1 MIMKQHERYLTSLFL
16 KNILIVILVFI
27 FLSFFLNIFE
37 EIKYFENKN
46 SEIYIPI
53 LLTIL
58 NIPSIV
64 FEILPFIFLLGVMF
78 FFISLY
84 ERDEIELL
92 RSNGI
97 DNFKIT
103 IIISVVSLIMGII
116 LILLY
121 YSFSAN
127 LKSLYLNIKYK
138 YSNTSDHLAIVN
150 EDGLWIKEISKD
162 NEKIFIINAKNYKKN
177 TLEDLQITELDND
190 YKLINTIISE
200 KANIE
205 KKDWSL
211 SGVKIYSN
219 DKETVILKNFNYS
232 SSFNE
237 KIISNLY
244 SNLNSL
250 NIFQLIK
257 LKDNYKSIGYSGTEV
272 SLHLN
277 KIYSLPIY
285 LTLTTIIGALL
296 MFKLT
301 FIKSKFFL
309 VLIGVFVSVIFYY
322 INYFSILFGKNE
334 TLPVE
339 LSIWLP
345 QILIFLLCTLGL
357 TRLNEN

>member
-1 MIMKQHERYLTSLFL
+1 MIMKQHERYLTNLFL
-16 KNILIVILVFI
+16 KNIIIIITVFV

-46 SEIYIPI
+46 SETYIPI
-53 LLTIL
+53 FLTIL

-78 FFISLY
+78 FFINLY

-97 DNFKIT
+97 DNIKIT
-103 IIISVVSLIMGII
+103 LIISIVSMILGII
-116 LILLY
+116 LIVLY

-138 YSNTSDHLAIVN
+138 YSNSNDHLAIVN
-150 EDGLWIKEISKD
+150 EDGLWIKEKSKD
-162 NEKIFIINAKNYKKN
+162 NRKIFIINAKNYKIN
-177 TLEDLQITELDND
+177 SLENLEITELDND
-190 YKLINTIISE
+190 YKLINTIVSDNADI
-200 KANIE
+200 
-205 KKDWSL
+205 KKKIWVL
-211 SGVKIYSN
+211 TNVKIYSK
-219 DKETVILKNFNYS
+219 DRKTKILDSYKYS

-250 NIFQLIK
+250 NILQLMK
-257 LKDNYKSIGYSGTEV
+257 LKDNYKSIGYSATEV

-285 LTLTTIIGALL
+285 LTLTTIIGAIL

-309 VLIGVFVSVIFYY
+309 VVIGVIISVIFYY

-339 LSIWLP
+339 ISIWLP
-345 QILIFLLCTLGL
+345 QILIFLICALGL
-357 TRLNEN
+357 TKLNEN

>member
-1 MIMKQHERYLTSLFL
+1 MIKQYESYLTKLFL
-16 KNILIVILVFI
+16 KNILIIVVVFI

-37 EIKYFENKN
+37 EIKYFENK
-46 SEIYIPI
+46 EIDIYYPI
-53 LLTIL
+53 ILTIL
-58 NIPSIV
+58 NIPSII

-78 FFISLY
+78 FFISIY
-84 ERDEIELL
+84 EKDEIDLL

-97 DNFKIT
+97 DNLKIT
-103 IIISVVSLIMGII
+103 MIISIVSLIMGII
-116 LILLY
+116 LIVLY

-138 YSNTSDHLAIVN
+138 YSTTSDHLAVVN
-150 EDGLWIKEISKD
+150 DGGLWIKEKSLD
-162 NEKIFIINAKNYKKN
+162 NKKIFIINAKSYKIN
-177 TLEDLQITELDND
+177 FLENLEITELDND
-190 YKLINTIISE
+190 YKLINTIIAN

-205 KKDWSL
+205 NKIWILTD
-211 SGVKIYSN
+211 VKIYS
-219 DKETVILKNFNYS
+219 KEKKTKNFKNYKYS

-250 NIFQLIK
+250 NIIQLIK
-257 LKDNYKSIGYSGTEV
+257 LKENYKSIGYSPTEV
-272 SLHLN
+272 SLHLH

-301 FIKSKFFL
+301 VIKSKFFL
-309 VLIGVFVSVIFYY
+309 VVIGVLVSVIFYY

-345 QILIFLLCTLGL
+345 QILIFLICTLGL

>member
-1 MIMKQHERYLTSLFL
+1 MIMKQHERYLTNLFL
-16 KNILIVILVFI
+16 KNILIIIIVFV

-37 EIKYFENKN
+37 EIKYFENKK
-46 SEIYIPI
+46 SESFIPI
-53 LLTIL
+53 FLTIL

-84 ERDEIELL
+84 DKGEIELL
-92 RSNGI
+92 RSNGV
-97 DNFKIT
+97 DNLKIT
-103 IIISVVSLIMGII
+103 IVISVVSLMLGII
-116 LILLY
+116 LIVLY

-138 YSNTSDHLAIVN
+138 YSNTNDHLAVVN
-150 EDGLWIKEISKD
+150 EDGLWIKEKSIE
-162 NEKIFIINAKNYKKN
+162 NNRIFIINAKNYKIN
-177 TLEDLQITELDND
+177 SLEKLEITELNNS
-190 YKLINTIISE
+190 YKLLNTIVAE
-200 KANIE
+200 KADIRE
-205 KKDWSL
+205 KTWIL
-211 SGVKIYSN
+211 SNVKVYSQ
-219 DKETVILKNFNYS
+219 DKKTKILGSYVYS

-250 NIFQLIK
+250 NILQLIK
-257 LKDNYKSIGYSGTEV
+257 LKDNYKSIGYSATDV

-309 VLIGVFVSVIFYY
+309 VVVGVLVSVIFYY
-322 INYFSILFGKNE
+322 INYFSVLFGKNE

-339 LSIWLP
+339 VAVWLP
-345 QILIFLLCTLGL
+345 QLLIFLICTLGL
-357 TRLNEN
+357 TKLNEN

>member
-1 MIMKQHERYLTSLFL
+1 MIKQYESYLTKLFL
-16 KNILIVILVFI
+16 KNILIIIIVFI

-37 EIKYFENKN
+37 EIKYFENK
-46 SEIYIPI
+46 EIDIYYPI
-53 LLTIL
+53 ILTIL
-58 NIPSIV
+58 NIPSII

-78 FFISLY
+78 FFISIY
-84 ERDEIELL
+84 EKDEIDLL

-97 DNFKIT
+97 DNLKIT
-103 IIISVVSLIMGII
+103 MIISIVSLIMGII
-116 LILLY
+116 LIVLY

-138 YSNTSDHLAIVN
+138 YSTTSDHLAVVN
-150 EDGLWIKEISKD
+150 DGGLWIKEKSRD
-162 NEKIFIINAKNYKKN
+162 NKKIYIINAKNYQIN
-177 TLEDLQITELDND
+177 YLENLEITELDND
-190 YKLINTIISE
+190 YKLINTIISN

-205 KKDWSL
+205 NKIWVLND
-211 SGVKIYSN
+211 VKIYSK
-219 DKETVILKNFNYS
+219 DKKTENFKNYKYS
-232 SSFNE
+232 SSYNE

-250 NIFQLIK
+250 NIVQLIK
-257 LKDNYKSIGYSGTEV
+257 LKENYKSIGYSPTEV

-285 LTLTTIIGALL
+285 LTLTSIIGALL

-309 VLIGVFVSVIFYY
+309 VVIGVLVSVIFYY

-339 LSIWLP
+339 LSVWLP
-345 QILIFLLCTLGL
+345 QILIFLICTLGL
-357 TRLNEN
+357 IRLNEN